1 MNDTPPIIPIILLL
15 LLCLVIKYVVGTLT
29 NKLSDK
35 SQNSEA
41 RKRNAETPDTES
53 RLSDRYNKR

>member
-1 MNDTPPIIPIILLL
+1 MNDTPPIIRIILVL
-15 LLCLVIKYVVGTLT
+15 LLCLVIKYLA

-35 SQNSEA
+35 FGNSEA